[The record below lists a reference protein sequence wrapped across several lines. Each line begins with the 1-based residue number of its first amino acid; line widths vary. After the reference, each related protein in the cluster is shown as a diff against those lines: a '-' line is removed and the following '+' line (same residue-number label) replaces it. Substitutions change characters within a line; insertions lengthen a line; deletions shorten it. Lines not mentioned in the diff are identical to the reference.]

1 MKQQSFLQPSHSS
14 NETNLASRFKEDKE
28 RKREKK
34 RIWKKHSYSVP
45 AVLLP
50 VGSAKMSEEWKWG
63 RQLEWV
69 SHDNTNKMSFCQ
81 RKLFL
86 LSCNFWCCLV
96 AKLCQTLWP
105 HGLQPIRLL
114 SPSLSTEV
122 CSNSCSL
129 SQWCYPTISSIVV
142 PFSSCLQSF
151 PAWGPFP
158 TNQFFASDDQ
168 IIGFSASASVLPVNT

>member
-1 MKQQSFLQPSHSS
+1 MKQQSFLQPSRSS

-129 SQWCYPTISSIVV
+129 SQWCYPTISSSVT
-142 PFSSCLQSF
+142 PFSSYPQSC
-151 PAWGPFP
+151 PASGSFLVSWL
-158 TNQFFASDDQ
+158 FALGGQ
-168 IIGFSASASVLPVNT
+168 GIGVLASASVP